1 MSLFLGIFFG
11 VMSSLMILSVEKCYK
26 YFGSK
31 NHPQELASSS
41 SEKKD
46 VTKDWQKTKM
56 KIMLN
61 EAKDCVKNQNFQD
74 DGLLLLI
81 DQVLKQL

>member
-26 YFGSK
+26 HFGSK
-31 NHPQELASSS
+31 NPQELA

-56 KIMLN
+56 KILLN

-81 DQVLKQL
+81 DQVMKQL